1 MKATTSTAL
10 LLIGGA
16 SLVLVGGSPAS
27 ADTVTLNNGREIH
40 GRLVEEGKKVILIK
54 TGSGVITI
62 PKFKVATFSENE
74 NWGNYSKPRS
84 VKELK
89 AIEEANRK
97 AADKGAAQKDPKK
110 TGGKKTGG
118 KKSDGKKSDGDE
130 WTWGDEVSKATIE
143 ELTPIRDELLKKLE
157 GLGPTAEQRLEVM
170 TLSREEEPDL
180 KEKVRLLGWKRG
192 RGRRGGIAGSQ
203 VYRNKA
209 KKEII
214 ANYGLRAI
222 PSLLTALGSENL
234 YQARWAAQTLQ
245 GIHAGAKS
253 KEDSLW
259 LMNHYEVPAALV
271 ELMNNVGDGTSPF
284 VRLEANAAMEAIVG
298 ESKRWPTNAQNP
310 GATPAE
316 TAALKQW
323 RRWSARNRLAFTK
336 EEEEREANRKL
347 YTEQLEMVREGKNP
361 DEEAGAE
368 DE

>member
-16 SLVLVGGSPAS
+16 SLAWVSGNTAH

-97 AADKGAAQKDPKK
+97 AADKGTDKDPKK
-110 TGGKKTGG
+110 TDGKKTGG
-118 KKSDGKKSDGDE
+118 KKSDGDE
-130 WTWGDEVSKATIE
+130 WSWGEEVSKATIE

-157 GLGPTAEQRLEVM
+157 GLGPTAEKRLEVM
-170 TLSREEEPDL
+170 ALSREEEPDL
-180 KEKVRLLGWKRG
+180 KEKIRLLGWKRG

-209 KKEII
+209 KKEIV
-214 ANYGLRAI
+214 ASYGVRAI
-222 PSLLTALGSENL
+222 PGLLTAVGSENL

-245 GIHAGAKS
+245 EIHAGAES

-259 LMNHYEVPAALV
+259 LMNHFEVPAALV

-284 VRLEANAAMEAIVG
+284 VRSEANAAAEAIVG
-298 ESKRWPTNAQNP
+298 ESMGWPADAKTP

-316 TAALKQW
+316 TAALKKW

-336 EEEEREANRKL
+336 AEEEREANRKL
-347 YTEQLEMVREGKNP
+347 YNEKLEQVREGKNP
-361 DEEAGAE
+361 DASADAE
-368 DE
+368 GE

>member
-1 MKATTSTAL
+1 MKATTPIAL
-10 LLIGGA
+10 TLLAGA
-16 SLVLVGGSPAS
+16 SMTLISGAPAS

-97 AADKGAAQKDPKK
+97 AAAKGTEGETPKKGGGAAKAEGAKD
-110 TGGKKTGG
+110 
-118 KKSDGKKSDGDE
+118 DGE
-130 WTWGDEVSKATIE
+130 WTWAEEVSKATIE
-143 ELTPIRDELLKKLE
+143 ELTPIRDELQKKLE
-157 GLGPTAEQRLEVM
+157 DLGPTAAERLKVM

-203 VYRNKA
+203 IYRNKA
-209 KKEII
+209 KKEIVE
-214 ANYGLRAI
+214 NYGVRAI
-222 PSLLTALGSENL
+222 PSLVKTVGSENL

-245 GIHAGAKS
+245 EIHAGAAS
-253 KEDSLW
+253 KPDSLW
-259 LMNHYEVPAALV
+259 LMNHFEAPAALV
-271 ELMNNVGDGTSPF
+271 ELMNNVGDTTSPF
-284 VRLEANAAMEAIVG
+284 VRLEANAAMETIVG
-298 ESKRWPTNAQNP
+298 ESMGWPKGANTP
-310 GATPAE
+310 GANANE
-316 TAALKQW
+316 TEALKKW

-336 EEEEREANRKL
+336 GEEEREANRKL

-361 DEEAGAE
+361 FDSGN
-368 DE
+368 

>member
-1 MKATTSTAL
+1 MKLTTPTAL
-10 LLIGGA
+10 VLLGGA
-16 SLVLVGGSPAS
+16 SLALVSGSPAS

-40 GRLVEEGKKVILIK
+40 GRLVEEGKKTILIK

-97 AADKGAAQKDPKK
+97 AADKGSDKGSKGKKPKK
-110 TGGKKTGG
+110 GG
-118 KKSDGKKSDGDE
+118 KKSGDDGE
-130 WTWGDEVSKATIE
+130 WTWGEEVSKATIE

-157 GLGPTAEQRLEVM
+157 GLGPTAEERLKVM

-209 KKEII
+209 KKEIV
-214 ANYGLRAI
+214 ANYGIRAI
-222 PSLLTALGSENL
+222 PSLVKVLGSENL

-245 GIHAGAKS
+245 EIHAQAKS
-253 KEDSLW
+253 KEDTLW
-259 LMNHYEVPAALV
+259 LMNHHEVPSALV
-271 ELMNNVGDGTSPF
+271 EMMNNVGDTTSAF
-284 VRLEANAAMEAIVG
+284 VRREANAALEAIVG
-298 ESKRWPTNAQNP
+298 ESKDWPQNATTAGQ
-310 GATPAE
+310 TRAE
-316 TAALKQW
+316 TDALKQW
-323 RRWSARNRLAFTK
+323 RRWSARNKLAFTK
-336 EEEEREANRKL
+336 AEEEREANRKL
-347 YTEQLEMVREGKNP
+347 YKEQLELVREGKNP
-361 DEEAGAE
+361 DEESAE